1 MKAIKLILITA
12 LSAASVLLTAGCT
25 GGFSVNIN
33 TDGCQFREDR
43 TATVPVETAKRLAVD
58 AGAGSLRVEGKADLT
73 EVRVTGTACAPTEA
87 MVREIKLRAEKSG
100 DTVSVETLI
109 PNSVV
114 VTGSG
119 PHLNLVIEA
128 PADLVATVKDTSG
141 DLTVAK
147 LAGVTIEDGSGEI
160 TVDDV
165 TGAVEVR
172 DDSGDIEIRGAGADV
187 SIPSDGS
194 GSIHI
199 DGVKGQVHITRDD
212 SGDIEVRNAGG
223 DVTVDQDDSGSISIS
238 KVTGNVTIGDDGSG
252 DIDVTDTT
260 GSVTVRSDDSGSI
273 AVRDVKGDFTV
284 SRDGSGDI
292 RYSSV
297 GGKVTVP
304 HK

>member
-1 MKAIKLILITA
+1 LKAIKLILITA

-33 TDGCQFREDR
+33 TDGCQFREER
-43 TATVPVETAKRLAVD
+43 TATVPVEAAKRLAVD

-87 MVREIKLRAEKSG
+87 LVREVKLRAEKSG
-100 DTVSVETLI
+100 DTVSVEALI
-109 PNSVV
+109 PKNVIVS
-114 VTGSG
+114 GSG

-147 LAGVTIEDGSGEI
+147 LAGATIEDGSGDI

-165 TGAVEVR
+165 
-172 DDSGDIEIRGAGADV
+172 
-187 SIPSDGS
+187 
-194 GSIHI
+194 
-199 DGVKGQVHITRDD
+199 KGPVHITRDD

-260 GSVTVRSDDSGSI
+260 GSVTVRADDSGSI

-292 RYSSV
+292 RYSNV